1 MSGSITLNSGKYLYT
16 ITYKKK
22 SGLPRNFTFE
32 RLVKKFSTEKI
43 RTTHRIYFDHRDQ
56 IVKEIIY
63 PKDLWFTEVL
73 EDDPVERYLSDCI
86 EFIPDWEKIEIKN
99 NNIE

>member
-1 MSGSITLNSGKYLYT
+1 MSGSISLNSGKYIYT

-22 SGLPRNFTFE
+22 PGNVTFE
-32 RLVKKFSTEKI
+32 RPVKNFSMAKI
-43 RTTHRIYFDHRDQ
+43 RTTHRIYFDHRDKV
-56 IVKEIIY
+56 VKEIIY

-86 EFIPDWEKIEIKN
+86 DFIPDWEKIEIKN
-99 NNIE
+99 NETE

>member
-1 MSGSITLNSGKYLYT
+1 MSGSITLNSGKYIYT
-16 ITYKKK
+16 ITYRKKPGK
-22 SGLPRNFTFE
+22 VNLEKP
-32 RLVKKFSTEKI
+32 VKKFSSAKI
-43 RTTHRIYFDHRDQ
+43 RTTHRIYFDHRER
-56 IVKEIIY
+56 ILKEIIY

-73 EDDPVERYLSDCI
+73 EDDPVEQYLSDCI